1 MLAITCR
8 SLLGLFRHFL
18 LLFSNDSDIV
28 RSAIVSNCK
37 HVYKNRIRG
46 KTKCNPFY
54 YYACKWRFL
63 FYHIPLIRHTLILDL
78 DETLVYSCR
87 FSDLSTMKP
96 SLESIGVT
104 IVFFFNFINLT
115 HSFAKTNT
123 FHFTCTN
130 GLTLMS
136 FWTRFA
142 NGSMSLSSQLEK
154 SRTLTP
160 FST

>member
-1 MLAITCR
+1 MAFLQVLFTFICLIGYWIYSTSLMMQCCCQRIQPISSHFGNYSFVGDSIVTITCR

-28 RSAIVSNCK
+28 RNAIVSNCK

-63 FYHIPLIRHTLILDL
+63 FFHIPPIRHTLILDL

-104 IVFFFNFINLT
+104 IVFCY
-115 HSFAKTNT
+115 SF
-123 FHFTCTN
+123 
-130 GLTLMS
+130 
-136 FWTRFA
+136 
-142 NGSMSLSSQLEK
+142 
-154 SRTLTP
+154 
-160 FST
+160 